1 LKSKIDELSSHF
13 KNIWKVDT
21 ITLFNEEVTK
31 VQVKLLPILEK
42 LTQPQMRKEH
52 FIQIYDLLDI
62 KPHKDEV
69 FFNSFLIAHI
79 TDYTDK
85 VFEICQV
92 SLDQMLLR
100 KET

>member
-1 LKSKIDELSSHF
+1 
-13 KNIWKVDT
+13 
-21 ITLFNEEVTK
+21 
-31 VQVKLLPILEK
+31 
-42 LTQPQMRKEH
+42 MRKEH
-52 FIQIYDLLDI
+52 FIQIYDLLEI

-69 FFNSFLIAHI
+69 FFNSFLTAHI

>member
-1 LKSKIDELSSHF
+1 MKIKIDELSSHF
-13 KNIWKVDT
+13 KNIWKVET
-21 ITLFNEEVTK
+21 INLFNEEVTK

-52 FIQIYDLLDI
+52 FIQIYDLLEI

-69 FFNSFLIAHI
+69 FFNSFLTAHI